1 MGELSVIEKRHV
13 FDHVFNQYDTM
24 RTGEFTPVQLQI
36 LHGDLRIGGISMP
49 QVLASLAYTCAT
61 DMCSETELYDALQ
74 EMDRRY
80 FLVQDLRWEFS
91 MLDRTQTDLI
101 TEEQARWLV
110 QTVHGRYFSKRAWE
124 EFLLRRAV
132 PGSGVSFAE
141 IEVLLCDIPSRL
153 KLEKENKDDDREK
166 EERLRRQRELE
177 EEAEKQRQR
186 LKKEK
191 EENRKKK
198 EQNKKKD
205 DDERR
210 KRELEDDERKKR
222 EEEERRKRE
231 EEEEAKRLKELEEE
245 EERRRKEE
253 EEKYKDVEKVKE
265 DHIKEEERKEKET
278 EDELNRLKKR
288 REQENDEKRRKQLED
303 EEAKMSKLYIEHR
316 NKRVRYQLKV
326 AIKSRDKFKLEYSVT
341 EFKKY
346 NLEDTDMDLQKA
358 QRLIK
363 EFTAKDNLKRAMT
376 KREIEELEQ
385 AMNFVKKNGFEA
397 QLAGEM
403 QEANQMLSR
412 LKRLERIRH
421 EILELKQSTVAEIRS
436 YSKPPLVVHTVMTV
450 TLLIL
455 GHKEKDTKDWKA
467 VQALVGK
474 TGKESLKR
482 QCVQTQAAKIPIAI
496 AKRAKTLL
504 DKFELDEVRDV
515 SAGAATFYVWAITM
529 VEEALDVQK

>member
-1 MGELSVIEKRHV
+1 MGELSVTEKRHV
-13 FDHVFNQYDTM
+13 LEHVFNQYDTS
-24 RTGEFTPVQLQI
+24 RTGELTPVQLQM

-49 QVLASLAYTCAT
+49 QVQASLAYTCAT
-61 DMCSETELYDALQ
+61 DMCSETELYNALQ

-80 FLVQDLRWEFS
+80 FLIQDLRWEFS

-110 QTVHGRYFSKRAWE
+110 QTVHGRYFSKRTWE

-166 EERLRRQRELE
+166 EERLRRQREME

-191 EENRKKK
+191 EEQRRKKDENKKK
-198 EQNKKKD
+198 E

-222 EEEERRKRE
+222 EEEDRRRRE

-253 EEKYKDVEKVKE
+253 DEKYKDVEKVKE
-265 DHIKEEERKEKET
+265 EEERKEKET

-288 REQENDEKRRKQLED
+288 REQENDEKKRKQLEE

-363 EFTAKDNLKRAMT
+363 EFTAKENLKRAMT

-385 AMNFVKKNGFEA
+385 AMSFVKKNGFEA
-397 QLAGEM
+397 QLAGDM
-403 QEANQMLSR
+403 QEANQLLSR

-482 QCVQTQAAKIPIAI
+482 QCVQTEAAKIPLAT

-529 VEEALDVQK
+529 IEEALDVQK